1 MTRWTF
7 INITTIT
14 LQISLIILASLMDW
28 YVFGL
33 FVKIGA
39 PLFLILIGL
48 LSLND
53 NICHWL
59 TRPLF
64 KRKNIDDD
72 LNFL

>member
-1 MTRWTF
+1 MGWD
-7 INITTIT
+7 
-14 LQISLIILASLMDW
+14 A
-28 YVFGL
+28 FGL

-39 PLFLILIGL
+39 PSFLILIGL

-59 TRPLF
+59 TRPFF

>member
-14 LQISLIILASLMDW
+14 LQISLIILASLMEW
-28 YVFGL
+28 NGFGL

-39 PLFLILIGL
+39 PSFLILIGL

-64 KRKNIDDD
+64 KRKKY
-72 LNFL
+72 